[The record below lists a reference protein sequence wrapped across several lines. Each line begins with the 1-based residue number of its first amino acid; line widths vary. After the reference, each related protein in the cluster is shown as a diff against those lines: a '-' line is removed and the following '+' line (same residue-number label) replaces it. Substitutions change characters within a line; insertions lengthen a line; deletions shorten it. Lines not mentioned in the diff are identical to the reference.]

1 MKNSAGNGQFQVF
14 LLGTPNKM
22 GIVALDVFSLSNRYS
37 MQIALYDPFMYVT
50 KKVTRHAPQR
60 VREIDMLQVEQTA
73 IPY

>member
-1 MKNSAGNGQFQVF
+1 
-14 LLGTPNKM
+14 M
-22 GIVALDVFSLSNRYS
+22 GIVALDVFSLPNRYS